1 MKEEEYRKNVYL
13 LQRHQEQMEDLYA
26 QAEVLE
32 KLIEDYNNAMETLN
46 EMVSL
51 EGEKEA
57 LMPIG
62 GNVFAFVE
70 IKDMRKVIV
79 NVGGKVYVEK
89 PINGA
94 IDFIN
99 RKIEELKK
107 NQRKLLRAAEEI
119 RSKMEEIIEKI
130 KSEDV
135 QVSEKKD

>member
-1 MKEEEYRKNVYL
+1 MNEEEYRRNVYL

-32 KLIEDYNNAMETLN
+32 RLIEEYNKAIETLN

-51 EGEKEA
+51 EGGKEA

-70 IKDMRKVIV
+70 IKDTRKVIV

-99 RKIEELKK
+99 RRIGELKK
-107 NQRKLLRAAEEI
+107 SQEKLLKAAEEI
-119 RSKMEEIIEKI
+119 RSKMEDIIEKI
-130 KSEDV
+130 KSKDV
-135 QVSEKKD
+135 QVAEKKD